1 MAPATMPP
9 ISKKLPPVAAVP
21 IRKKRA
27 SGAVAAIA
35 RAAMHTAIIKSKL
48 AQAKPRQQYFRIAII
63 VSRGET
69 AMEDDTMLLRGLQPN
84 RRS

>member
-1 MAPATMPP
+1 MAAATTPP

-27 SGAVAAIA
+27 SGAA
-35 RAAMHTAIIKSKL
+35 AAMHTTIIKSKL
-48 AQAKPRQQYFRIAII
+48 AQAKPRQQYFRIPTI

-69 AMEDDTMLLRGLQPN
+69 AMGDDSMLHCRLQPN
-84 RRS
+84 PRR